1 MTRFLRRFCLA
12 SLACL
17 ALLAG
22 CGHGVSSPAAEAP
35 NMERGGGGDHGGM

>member
-1 MTRFLRRFCLA
+1 MIPRLWLVIVACLG
-12 SLACL
+12 L

-22 CGHGVSSPAAEAP
+22 CKYGVSSPFSEAP

>member
-1 MTRFLRRFCLA
+1 MTRSLRCFALACLA
-12 SLACL
+12 L

-22 CGHGVSSPAAEAP
+22 CGHGVTSPMTEAP